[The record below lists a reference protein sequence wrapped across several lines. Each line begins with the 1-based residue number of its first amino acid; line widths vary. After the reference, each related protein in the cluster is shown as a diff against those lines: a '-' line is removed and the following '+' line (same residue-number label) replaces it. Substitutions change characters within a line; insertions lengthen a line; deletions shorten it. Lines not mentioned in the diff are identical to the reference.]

1 MNFKHAHIASIT
13 SCDFSN
19 INRACL
25 KMTLGSS
32 QYLISP
38 IDIFRSKR
46 AMPTAYV
53 LINCD
58 ANRRDAVIN
67 ELHQLPSVTE
77 VEEIHGAYDMLIK
90 LKQGSVEELKETI
103 KWRLKKIPEI
113 KSTVTLI
120 AIEEASKKSPILKG

>member
-1 MNFKHAHIASIT
+1 
-13 SCDFSN
+13 
-19 INRACL
+19 
-25 KMTLGSS
+25 
-32 QYLISP
+32 
-38 IDIFRSKR
+38 
-46 AMPTAYV
+46 MPTAYV

-67 ELHQLPSVTE
+67 ELHQLLSVTE

-103 KWRLKKIPEI
+103 KWRLKKIPDI

-120 AIEEASKKSPILKG
+120 AIEQASKKSPPF

>member
-1 MNFKHAHIASIT
+1 
-13 SCDFSN
+13 
-19 INRACL
+19 
-25 KMTLGSS
+25 
-32 QYLISP
+32 
-38 IDIFRSKR
+38 
-46 AMPTAYV
+46 MPTAYV

-90 LKQGSVEELKETI
+90 LKQESVEELKETI
-103 KWRLKKIPEI
+103 KWRLKKIPDI

-120 AIEEASKKSPILKG
+120 AIEQASKKSPPF